1 MSLLRSLMVA
11 VAIGGL
17 IGMAPVALAQYNPK
31 QDGKDFSKDVL
42 IPMGKGKAESV
53 PTADMPDYYTATPPQ
68 TSYKDN
74 PTAME
79 SAGEMAKGSNE
90 AYLQMLQS
98 QVSRAE
104 FDPADLAETVAPGQ
118 TIQQDPGHY
127 TSGMSVDG
135 APGTCVELPPM
146 VSSPGFYEQA
156 CNSGYTGGGAV
167 AVNQSCN
174 VTIHVQTTTEQF
186 LFSSGITQ
194 GIFQANPNC
203 SIAAGPVAQGVNIT
217 FMGRTYRSTSGP
229 GTVWRCTGT
238 TYIDFDPHP
247 VYATNT
253 IALLPPTED
262 ASACAAIEADSTCV
276 FNQEV
281 CSDLTPATRMVG
293 GVSVTLPC
301 WGKRR
306 DYTCTTVTPPSP
318 ATDCPD
324 LEALG
329 CTYDR
334 EQCLT
339 DETPCLT
346 VEEVWKCPLPPEPT
360 GEKKFICD
368 GDVFCIDG
376 SCDTIEREAND
387 EFKDAVV
394 ALNAIQQAGKEFDP
408 DTLTIFAGGAHACTK
423 LVFGLKNCCVPRGLP
438 LIGGCSGEDTDL
450 KTKREEGLCTYVGS
464 WCSSKVLGICLE
476 KKERHCCYASKI
488 SRVIQE
494 QGRVQLG
501 KAWDDPKDETCEG
514 FTLAEFQS
522 LDLSV
527 MDFSEV
533 YADFLEA
540 AKLPNEID
548 ALDDIK
554 TKIEAYYNAHG

>member
-1 MSLLRSLMVA
+1 MSFARSLIVGL
-11 VAIGGL
+11 AIGGL
-17 IGMAPVALAQYNPK
+17 VGLAPAALADPK
-31 QDGKDFSKDVL
+31 TEGKTFAKDIL
-42 IPMGKGKAESV
+42 IPMGEDMSKSV
-53 PTADMPDYYTATPPQ
+53 PTAEMPDYYTDAPPQ
-68 TSYKDN
+68 TVYADN
-74 PTAME
+74 PTGME
-79 SAGEMAKGSNE
+79 SAAEAAKGGNE

-104 FDPADLAETVAPGQ
+104 FDPVDLQDTVTPGE
-118 TIQQDPGHY
+118 TIQQDPALY
-127 TSGMSVDG
+127 TSGMTVDG
-135 APGTCVELPPM
+135 APGTCVELPPT
-146 VSSPGFYEQA
+146 VASPGFYEQA

-167 AVNQSCN
+167 SVNQSCN
-174 VTIHVQTTTEQF
+174 VTINVATTTEQF
-186 LFSSGITQ
+186 MFSSDTYNAL
-194 GIFQANPNC
+194 F
-203 SIAAGPVAQGVNIT
+203 AGDVRCNLVHGPIAQGVNFT
-217 FMGRTYRSTSGP
+217 FMGRTYRSTNGP
-229 GTVWRCTGT
+229 GRVWRCVGT
-238 TYIDFDPHP
+238 TYVDFSPHP

-262 ASACAAIEADSTCV
+262 ASQCAAIEADATCV
-276 FNQEV
+276 FNGEV
-281 CSDLTPATRMVG
+281 CSDATPETRVIG

-306 DYTCTTVTPPSP
+306 DYTCTTVTPPSS

-360 GEKKFICD
+360 GDKKFICD

-376 SCDTIEREAND
+376 SCETIEREAND

-394 ALNAIQQAGKEFDP
+394 ALNAIQQAGKEFDE
-408 DTLTIFAGGAHACTK
+408 DSLTIFGGGAHACTK
-423 LVFGLKNCCVPRGLP
+423 LVFGIKNCCVPRGVP
-438 LIGGCSGEDTDL
+438 LIGGCGGEDTDL

-464 WCSSKVLGICLE
+464 WCSSKVLGVCLE

-501 KAWDDPKDETCEG
+501 KVWDEPEDETCEG

-533 YADFLEA
+533 YADFVEA
-540 AKLPNEID
+540 AKLPNEIE

-554 TKIEAYYNAHG
+554 TKIEAYYDANS